1 MNFEKVKSYHI
12 LFFAILFVKIVLG
25 SVLASKVLT
34 DLFIPFLDYFVET
47 FSNPYDKFL
56 NIGPKDHFPYPTLML
71 YIMSLPKILFGWIAP
86 ENPFFKL
93 FLYRLPLLMADIAI
107 FLILKEWLK
116 GQLTSRLIWLYWLS
130 PVLIYIS
137 YIHGQLD
144 VIPIALLFMSL
155 YFLFKDRIP
164 SFKKI
169 NLSALLLG
177 FSLATKTHI
186 ALVYPFFFLF
196 LISKGVPLK
205 HLIVFAAV
213 SFGTFF
219 IVNAPY
225 IFDPSFI
232 EMVFQNRG
240 QEKLFNAIFQLDGLP
255 IYIIPCLMLLLFIR
269 GIWIKS
275 YNRDIFMMFLGFN
288 FSLVLLFIPPMP
300 GWYFWLI
307 PFLAYFYIRAE
318 NEASHLLFFGLQG
331 FYILY
336 FMVSKNADYLEVFQ
350 LISPEI
356 MTEPTFYTLLSNV
369 GINSNAVVGVVF
381 TGLQTILLINCVF
394 IYRKGLDSYTKHK
407 LTSSPFL
414 VGIGGDSAVGK
425 STLADTLLNIFTP
438 LNATVLRGDDMH
450 KWQRGDEKWNEF
462 THLNPKANQLHKE
475 IHFLKKLKAGH
486 KISRRKYDHNTGQF
500 TKEATISPKNL
511 TVFEGLHPFYLTSQA
526 RLYDLKIFVKPTTD
540 LVHHWKIVRDRQE
553 RGYSKEKILQSLK
566 QREHDSKKYIQT
578 QIDKADIVIEPIPV
592 EKIQNIGDKEEKLDV
607 YYKILL
613 SNDVYIEPI
622 IEALQNIET
631 LHITHEYTEEA
642 YQSVI
647 LKGHCPLKEIKK
659 IGSHYIKG
667 LEGLGLTIPSE
678 LKDSFGVL
686 MLLVTYYIFEKADNE
701 KE

>member
-1 MNFEKVKSYHI
+1 MSFEKVKSHHI
-12 LFFAILFVKIVLG
+12 LFFVVLFLKIGLG
-25 SVLASKVLT
+25 SIFASKVLT
-34 DLFIPFLDYFVET
+34 DLFIPFLDYFAET

-71 YIMSLPKILFGWIAP
+71 YIMSLPKLLFGWIAP
-86 ENPFFKL
+86 ESPFFKL

-164 SFKKI
+164 NFTKL

-196 LISKGVPLK
+196 LISKGVSLK
-205 HLIVFAAV
+205 HLIVFAFV
-213 SFGTFF
+213 SLGTFF

-225 IFDPSFI
+225 LFDPAFI
-232 EMVFQNRG
+232 EMVFQNREQG
-240 QEKLFNAIFQLDGLP
+240 KLFNAIFQLDNLP

-318 NEASHLLFFGLQG
+318 NENSHLLFFGLQG

-350 LISPEI
+350 FVSPEI
-356 MTEPTFYTLLSNV
+356 MAEPTIYTLLSNV
-369 GINSNAVVGVVF
+369 GINSNAVVGILF
-381 TGLQTILLINCVF
+381 TGLQTILLINCIF
-394 IYRKGLDSYTKHK
+394 IYRKGLDSYTRHK

-414 VGIGGDSAVGK
+414 LGIGGDSAVGK

-438 LNATVLRGDDMH
+438 LNTTILRGDDMH
-450 KWQRGDEKWNEF
+450 KWQREDEKWNEF

-475 IHFLKKLKAGH
+475 IYFLKKLKAGQ
-486 KISRRKYDHNTGQF
+486 KIHRRKYDHDTGRF
-500 TKEATISPKNL
+500 TKETTISPKNL
-511 TVFEGLHPFYLTSQA
+511 IVFEGLHPFYLTSQA

-566 QREHDSKKYIQT
+566 QREHDSKKYIQN
-578 QIDKADIVIEPIPV
+578 QIDKADLVIEPIPL
-592 EKIQNIGDKEEKLDV
+592 EKIQNIGDKEEKLEV
-607 YYKILL
+607 YYKVLL
-613 SNDVYIEPI
+613 SNDVYIEPL
-622 IEALQNIET
+622 IEGLQNIKT
-631 LHITHEYTEEA
+631 LDITHEYTEEA
-642 YQSVI
+642 YQSVT
-647 LKGHCPLKEIKK
+647 LKGRCPLKEIKK

-667 LEGLGLTIPSE
+667 LEGLGLTISNE

-686 MLLVTYYIFEKADNE
+686 MLLITYYIFEKADNE